1 MIKSR
6 KAKIGVF
13 FGMCSI
19 AAKINL
25 YLLELVG
32 KLVFKSEVASLRI
45 VNLCALLIKYI
56 SVFT

>member
-1 MIKSR
+1 
-6 KAKIGVF
+6 
-13 FGMCSI
+13 MCSI
-19 AAKINL
+19 AARINL

-56 SVFT
+56 FVLIHLSGSVNDKTS